1 MAMTLWPWLCRHAA
15 WSHNRFH
22 VKLDHKCARA
32 DTEGRLFLLPRH
44 AVLFMEP
51 MPAHRRKRGGWRH
64 QKMDAGTWLGRAE
77 ESDEHLVPRT
87 AGVYRCR
94 TIRRLLRSDRELLPG
109 LKGVPRDVTAGAL
122 PRAKPEKITMRLAV
136 PAPEVIR
143 KGDGLETP
151 GEALDNGQESD
162 KYAPTTPENQEAQEE
177 VTEPPQR
184 PGEGHGG
191 SSQPALTAPA
201 SPGRRPVVRGS
212 EGPDSPTKSVMQPI
226 IWIETV
232 DRMKSLG
239 QLEHHRRSAS

>member
-1 MAMTLWPWLCRHAA
+1 MSSWITSAPEPIPKGGCSFWGDMQSSSWNPC
-15 WSHNRFH
+15 
-22 VKLDHKCARA
+22 
-32 DTEGRLFLLPRH
+32 PRIV
-44 AVLFMEP
+44 ASAEDGVI
-51 MPAHRRKRGGWRH
+51 RRW
-64 QKMDAGTWLGRAE
+64 RAE
-77 ESDEHLVPRT
+77 ESDEHLVPTT

-94 TIRRLLRSDRELLPG
+94 TIRRLLRSDRELLLG
-109 LKGVPRDVTAGAL
+109 LKGVPWDVTAGAL

-151 GEALDNGQESD
+151 GEALDN
-162 KYAPTTPENQEAQEE
+162 APTTPENQEAQEE

-201 SPGRRPVVRGS
+201 SPARRPVVRGS

-232 DRMKSLG
+232 DRMKSWVNWSIWICAFG
-239 QLEHHRRSAS
+239 HRRSAS